1 MLKADGLDEGVIG
14 RSYDMAVQES
24 RLVYSVQKCIKVL
37 VDRDGMTHEEARE
50 YLEHNT
56 LCAYVGQDQPICP
69 QRTHEV
75 TRSRGNI
82 QAHRTLTLPGT
93 QRLR

>member
-56 LCAYVGQDQPICP
+56 LCAYVGQYQPIFVDVECF
-69 QRTHEV
+69 EA
-75 TRSRGNI
+75 I
-82 QAHRTLTLPGT
+82 EDLYEDEE
-93 QRLR
+93 